1 MINCHKMS
9 INLYPL
15 ISGSIN
21 FSTTYS
27 QMTEFLI
34 TISSG
39 IMQDYT
45 FCCGLCKVSI
55 FDAQIDVSQRK

>member
-9 INLYPL
+9 IYLYHL

-21 FSTTYS
+21 FSTYS

-39 IMQDYT
+39 VMQDYT
-45 FCCGLCKVSI
+45 FYCGLCKVSI
-55 FDAQIDVSQRK
+55 FDALIDVSQRK